1 VIYLDDALETIKS
14 EARARDNPPPSSLL
28 GQEREKDGRRSNPI
42 DGDAQKLQ
50 ESRKTLSENEEWLQK
65 NSGKLVSK

>member
-1 VIYLDDALETIKS
+1 MRSDTIENEMSQTQASPTQAAAKTSKIATEPSPDAK
-14 EARARDNPPPSSLL
+14 
-28 GQEREKDGRRSNPI
+28 I
-42 DGDAQKLQ
+42 DGAAQELR

>member
-1 VIYLDDALETIKS
+1 MQAAAKTNKIATE
-14 EARARDNPPPSSLL
+14 PSPVA
-28 GQEREKDGRRSNPI
+28 KI

>member
-1 VIYLDDALETIKS
+1 M
-14 EARARDNPPPSSLL
+14 
-28 GQEREKDGRRSNPI
+28 RSNPIGNEMSQMQASPMQAAAKTSKIATEPSPVAKI

-50 ESRKTLSENEEWLQK
+50 ASRKTLSENEEWLQK